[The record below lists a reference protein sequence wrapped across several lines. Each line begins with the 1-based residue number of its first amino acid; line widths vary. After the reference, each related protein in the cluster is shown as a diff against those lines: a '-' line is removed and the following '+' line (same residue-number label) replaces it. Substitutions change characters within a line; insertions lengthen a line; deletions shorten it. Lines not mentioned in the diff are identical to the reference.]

1 MCEKAMDVNQSLVLL
16 RQVMEVKRMLRR
28 HERILI
34 AIIAIQ
40 LINLIVGLSRL

>member
-1 MCEKAMDVNQSLVLL
+1 MAVDQQLATM
-16 RQVMEVKRMLRR
+16 RQIMEVKRMLRR
-28 HERILI
+28 HELMLM

>member
-1 MCEKAMDVNQSLVLL
+1 MTTDQQLASL
-16 RQVMEVKRMLRR
+16 RQIKQLQRMLHI
-28 HERILI
+28 HERILL

>member
-1 MCEKAMDVNQSLVLL
+1 MGADQQLATL
-16 RQVMEVKRMLRR
+16 RQIMEVKRMLRR
-28 HERILI
+28 HELILI

>member
-1 MCEKAMDVNQSLVLL
+1 MTTDQQLASL
-16 RQVMEVKRMLRR
+16 RQIKQLQRMLQI
-28 HERILI
+28 HERILL

>member
-1 MCEKAMDVNQSLVLL
+1 MGADQQLATL

-28 HERILI
+28 HELILF

>member
-1 MCEKAMDVNQSLVLL
+1 MGADQQLATL

-28 HERILI
+28 HELILI
-34 AIIAIQ
+34 AIVAIQ